1 MYSICTRSICPSKSN
16 GARSKYASETDEP
29 RSQPTSNDSV
39 AVNVSGTV
47 NGVVAS
53 SACLPSMLKI
63 SLAGAPGLADD
74 GNVSTSMRCV
84 PAANRSEE
92 HTSELQSLMRISY
105 AVFCLKKKKK
115 EQTQTHKQQT
125 VNNIHNQT
133 TENIHTY

>member
-63 SLAGAPGLADD
+63 SLAGAPGLADAD
-74 GNVSTSMRCV
+74 ALNRNAPQNQWIDRCAQHEIGRAHV
-84 PAANRSEE
+84 
-92 HTSELQSLMRISY
+92 
-105 AVFCLKKKKK
+105 
-115 EQTQTHKQQT
+115 
-125 VNNIHNQT
+125 
-133 TENIHTY
+133 